1 MRLSVCSGVV
11 ILLSFAASVAMAQA
25 LLESAGNSPEAEA
38 IDTCRSSAATPEAE
52 TPSTSNPHKPRVED
66 RRRTRPFGAI
76 ALEAKLGTGG
86 VGFDV
91 ATPLTSFMNLRGG
104 YQMFDHPL
112 TFKTSG
118 ISATGDLT
126 IQNAAAS
133 IDIYPF
139 RGSSFHLSPGVTLH
153 NDNHVAASLL
163 VPGGS
168 AFLLGDE
175 GYTSDPN
182 DPVTGLGRVR
192 FGNPIAPR
200 FTVGWGNMLSHK
212 RGHLSVPFE
221 IGFQYITAPTIDI
234 VLFGSVCDPNGNCGG
249 VNEGTSP
256 QDLRDEVTLL
266 EKDLQPLRFY
276 PIIAIGVSYRFGH

>member
-1 MRLSVCSGVV
+1 MRLSVCGGV
-11 ILLSFAASVAMAQA
+11 LFLSFAASGAFAQT
-25 LLESAGNSPEAEA
+25 LLEAAGNAAAAESA
-38 IDTCRSSAATPEAE
+38 DTSSSSAVPSEAATP
-52 TPSTSNPHKPRVED
+52 SSISPHKSKVED
-66 RRRTRPFGAI
+66 RRRVRPFGAI
-76 ALEAKLGTGG
+76 AVEAKVGTGG
-86 VGFDV
+86 VGIDL
-91 ATPLTSFMNLRGG
+91 ATPLTGFMNLRGG

-112 TFKTSG
+112 TFTTSG

-153 NDNHVAASLL
+153 NDNHVAAGLL

-168 AFLLGDE
+168 AFLLGDD

-182 DPVTGLGRVR
+182 DPVTGLGRIR
-192 FGNPIAPR
+192 FGDSIAPR

-212 RGHLSVPFE
+212 GGHLSVPFE
-221 IGFQYITAPTIDI
+221 IGIQYITAPTIDI

-256 QDLRDEVTLL
+256 QDLKDEITLL

-276 PIIAIGVSYRFGH
+276 PIVALGISYRFGH